1 MSIADSLFGKKV
13 QNKCNHKE
21 QININKANNKSYFY
35 CFNCNNII
43 LIDNDKTYCTYKLS
57 LIEDDINDNVEFDP
71 VILIKLMIERQE
83 EQIKDINEKF
93 VINYSHNDSESNI
106 DSDILVYDDSEK
118 KGKEKNKNNF
128 KNNKYINKNLQKEK
142 VEERNKLTKLLFDE
156 DIFDKYAK
164 HRNKILIYI
173 HKLCT
178 KLKYNDSSFYL
189 CLYLLDTY
197 LSRIFSEDITE
208 RELFLIVL
216 GFFLI
221 SSKYIEDDIF
231 EPELQMFCNIEKS
244 LLLTMDEIRASEVQ
258 CLTLINYNLYLYS
271 TYDWLNIFI
280 SNGIIFENEVKD
292 LDELGNVYL
301 YTQKLLTQVT
311 SKAYFFKYSSMQIA
325 LSIVQIS
332 RERFI
337 HDNIQNSDKLFK
349 LLISLYG
356 VDFSYYEEC
365 YNVIK
370 KDSDENNDSDDEI
383 DESNNTNSNTNTTK
397 STTTNINSNINIS
410 DLNKNRSIPNILSE
424 EMKKQNF
431 NTTERKNKF
440 KLTQNSNPRE
450 IRKYNNTDYNLKLK
464 ISKNSTNNKYKLY
477 SSPGGTKFSAKKL
490 KFKSNDKNYEILPN
504 NSIDIFGEFNK
515 KLSPNKITSNS
526 SYHNTS
532 IKSCNYMPKEEKKNL
547 MINYFKNDKPL
558 ILTGKNQKN
567 QNVYLNYA
575 NKLLIKNSGPN
586 INNINYINNI
596 NISNEVFNLYS
607 ESKKKQMQKNVSSG
621 LNFNFV
627 YNINDNNN
635 IKNDNNANNESNNDK
650 YVLKTSLFTL
660 GNSNNGEVNYEY
672 NINNINNIK
681 NNINIQ
687 KDSNYNTNNI
697 NIATSQNIISIK
709 NATNGKFKTHKKMD
723 PNKKEK
729 YKTHLLLDIGN
740 NQNGNIIYN
749 RNGNNQ
755 IIIPQEKENKSC
767 SKYTFNG
774 YNDANLPNQKKKQ
787 TFKLHLGSKNQIKV
801 MNTNININLNNQL
814 SSRKFTINF
823 KDIVNNKINLN
834 RKNNF
839 MTKDNNNNSNNNNN
853 RIKRFKSMNSN
864 KALLSKN
871 NNNNNNKKSK
881 NNYNDI
887 KSIINK
893 GNMLYDTNSTGMNNN
908 HKIFT
913 KNIMIDYKNLGM
925 INSNLPRLKLNKKKF

>member
-1 MSIADSLFGKKV
+1 MSLADSLFGKKLKK
-13 QNKCNHKE
+13 KCNHNE
-21 QININKANNKSYFY
+21 QIKLNKEKNKSYFY
-35 CFNCNNII
+35 CYNCSNII
-43 LIDNDKTYCTYKLS
+43 LIDNDKAYCTYKLS

-71 VILIKLMIERQE
+71 VILVKLMIQRQE

-93 VINYSHNDSESNI
+93 VINYSYNDSQSNN
-106 DSDILVYDDSEK
+106 DSDIIVYEDSER
-118 KGKEKNKNNF
+118 KGKEKNKTNF
-128 KNNKYINKNLQKEK
+128 KNNKYININLQKEK
-142 VEERNKLTKLLFDE
+142 NKLTKLLFE
-156 DIFDKYAK
+156 EEIFNKYAK
-164 HRNKILIYI
+164 HRHKILIYI

-178 KLKYNDSSFYL
+178 KLKYNDGSFYL

-208 RELFLIVL
+208 RELFLVVL

-271 TYDWLNIFI
+271 TYDWLNILL

-292 LDELGNVYL
+292 LDELGNIYL
-301 YTQKLLTQVT
+301 CTQKLLTQIT
-311 SKAYFFKYSSMQIA
+311 SKVYFFRYSSMQIA
-325 LSIVQIS
+325 LSIILIS

-337 HDNIQNSDKLFK
+337 HDNVQNSEKLFK
-349 LLISLYG
+349 SLISLYG

-370 KDSDENNDSDDEI
+370 KDLSENNDSDDEI
-383 DESNNTNSNTNTTK
+383 EESNNTNSNTNTTK
-397 STTTNINSNINIS
+397 STTTNINSNANIS
-410 DLNKNRSIPNILSE
+410 ELNKNRSIPNILSE
-424 EMKKQNF
+424 EMKKRNF
-431 NTTERKNKF
+431 NTSERKNKF
-440 KLTQNSNPRE
+440 KLSQNSNPRD
-450 IRKYNNTDYNLKLK
+450 IRIYNNTDYNLKLK
-464 ISKNSTNNKYKLY
+464 ISKNSKNNKYKLY
-477 SSPGGTKFSAKKL
+477 ASPGGTKFSAKKI
-490 KFKSNDKNYEILPN
+490 KFKSSDKNYEFLPN
-504 NSIDIFGEFNK
+504 NSIDIFGEFSK
-515 KLSPNKITSNS
+515 KLSPNKITSNN

-532 IKSCNYMPKEEKKNL
+532 IKSCNYMPKEEKQSLN
-547 MINYFKNDKPL
+547 INYFKNDKSL
-558 ILTGKNQKN
+558 ILTGKNKKN

-575 NKLLIKNSGPN
+575 NKLLIKNTGPN

-607 ESKKKQMQKNVSSG
+607 ENKKKHMHKNASSG

-627 YNINDNNN
+627 YNINDNN
-635 IKNDNNANNESNNDK
+635 IKTDNNANNEINNDK

-709 NATNGKFKTHKKMD
+709 NATANKFKNHKKMD

-774 YNDANLPNQKKKQ
+774 YNDVNLPNQKKKK
-787 TFKLHLGSKNQIKV
+787 TFKLHLGNKNQIKV

-839 MTKDNNNNSNNNNN
+839 MTKENNNNNNNNTTN

-864 KALLSKN
+864 KALVSK
-871 NNNNNNKKSK
+871 NNNNKKSK
-881 NNYNDI
+881 NNYNES
-887 KSIINK
+887 KSKYNK
-893 GNMLYDTNSTGMNNN
+893 GNILFDTNSTGINNN

-913 KNIMIDYKNLGM
+913 KNIIIDYKNIGM
-925 INSNLPRLKLNKKKF
+925 VNSNLPRLKLNKKKF